1 MYKLIIVDD
10 EEDIREGLHDMIDWM
25 SLGFQVVEKFEDGR
39 EVLAYLAKHPVDV
52 ILTDIKMTFVSGL
65 ELAQH
70 VHKNKLPIKVVI
82 LSGFQ
87 EFALAREAIQYDVS
101 HYLLKPTNLEE
112 VYRIFRS
119 MYEQLNQEKR
129 ERELQQH
136 QRQHYNT
143 LFSLLMEQFFYNL
156 IISGAWSKDSGELR
170 IRLQQMGLPVDPDR
184 GACCVIQAD
193 WTRSVESALSVG
205 VSTGGNTE
213 ELHALSLAI
222 TKEREQVHYTCIHMG
237 SQRLIIV
244 GTTLTEIGAD
254 ELESRAERYFI
265 HLQSSLFSLLGL
277 SIRLEK
283 LKSYTHMHE
292 MLTEGD
298 YGPGTPAWTT
308 EGESVD
314 LKETVM
320 GLLETMRDELNA
332 PDLEDSMQEL
342 SQLEEH
348 GQIADWCRQMFA
360 ILHNPNQDMDIQL
373 DHERMIITQ
382 AKQYII
388 EHLNDEL
395 TLAGVSNHV
404 SLNPV
409 YFSRLFKQETGQTYS
424 DFVISLRMKRAMDY
438 LKDPTIRVY
447 EIGLLVGYRNA
458 KHFQKL
464 FKRFTGMTPS
474 EYRES

>member
-10 EEDIREGLHDMIDWM
+10 EEEIREGLHDMIDWE
-25 SLGFQVVEKFEDGR
+25 SLGFQVMEKLEDGR
-39 EVLAYLAKHPVDV
+39 EALVYIQKHPVDV
-52 ILTDIKMTFVSGL
+52 IITDIKMSFVSGL
-65 ELAQH
+65 ELAHH
-70 VHKNKLPIKVVI
+70 VHEHKLPIKVVI

-87 EFALAREAIQYDVS
+87 EFELAREAIQYDVS

-119 MYEQLNQEKR
+119 LYEQLNQEKS
-129 ERELQQH
+129 ERELYLH
-136 QRQHYNT
+136 QRQHYHT
-143 LFSLLMEQFFYNL
+143 LFSLLKEQFFFNL
-156 IISGAWSKDSGELR
+156 IIGGAWGKESGEIR

-184 GACCVIQAD
+184 GACCVIEAE
-193 WTRSVESALSVG
+193 WTRSEESDLSKG
-205 VSTGGNTE
+205 LSLGRNLDE
-213 ELHALSLAI
+213 QHALSQAI
-222 TKEREQVHYTCIHMG
+222 SKEREQVHYTCIHMG
-237 SQRLIIV
+237 QQRLIII
-244 GTTLTEIGAD
+244 GTTQTEISTD
-254 ELESRAERYFI
+254 ELEGRAERNFMLI
-265 HLQSSLFSLLGL
+265 QNSLFSLLGL

-283 LKSYTHMHE
+283 LKTYTDVHE

-298 YGPGTPAWTT
+298 YGPSIPAWTT

-314 LKETVM
+314 LKEAVM

-342 SQLEEH
+342 SQLEER

-360 ILHNPNQDMDIQL
+360 ILHDPKQDMDIQL

-382 AKQYII
+382 SKQYIT

-424 DFVISLRMKRAMDY
+424 DFVISLRMQKAMDY

-464 FKRFTGMTPS
+464 FKRFTGLTPS